1 MVLKAPLEVL
11 GLGALGCEASAR
23 HERREEIRVLHHDLG
38 PEHILGFRMDGRIR
52 GIGRRKK
59 QDWFGGTALWSAN
72 RFGAKI
78 LSPNSD
84 QRYSAKLHHLSSRKR
99 RHALHLL
106 LFC

>member
-78 LSPNSD
+78 LSPNSPFPVSD
-84 QRYSAKLHHLSSRKR
+84 RGGS
-99 RHALHLL
+99 LHLGRDDSQL
-106 LFC
+106 NSCLIR